1 MLPQNISIAYSLCA
15 STSTEHREYS
25 STTPH
30 IQHNLPLDKFL
41 VAHDRCMVSICP
53 YAVLDHSLVD
63 AEMGVGLE
71 VDAVV
76 LFQRSRRLYP
86 RCRRRLPGG
95 GDGGEARA
103 TAPEGG
109 VAVEVRWQHGEMM
122 RREERTERLG
132 GDFWAES
139 EGALGCRLPPCASAF
154 PSWVVLDRKSVV

>member
-1 MLPQNISIAYSLCA
+1 MSAAAY
-15 STSTEHREYS
+15 
-25 STTPH
+25 
-30 IQHNLPLDKFL
+30 
-41 VAHDRCMVSICP
+41 
-53 YAVLDHSLVD
+53 LDHSLVD

-76 LFQRSRRLYP
+76 LLQRSRRLYP

-95 GDGGEARA
+95 GGEARA

-132 GDFWAES
+132 GDFLGGIGRCSRLSAPSLCLCLPDLVWFFES
-139 EGALGCRLPPCASAF
+139 AKQAF
-154 PSWVVLDRKSVV
+154 GTRETEIHVTQSPN

>member
-1 MLPQNISIAYSLCA
+1 MSAAAY
-15 STSTEHREYS
+15 
-25 STTPH
+25 
-30 IQHNLPLDKFL
+30 
-41 VAHDRCMVSICP
+41 
-53 YAVLDHSLVD
+53 LDHSLVD

-76 LFQRSRRLYP
+76 LLQRSRRLYP

-95 GDGGEARA
+95 GGEARA

-154 PSWVVLDRKSVV
+154 PSWGGFSKARSKLLGREKLKFTSHNHLISANLQSVVFSFYEVIFSLSVLFYFSL